1 MRKHAR
7 TWAGALGVTLLC
19 VSMAACEG
27 PGKGEER
34 TESKTFTFSG
44 DKLTVDAGNSDVRL
58 RTDSTGGEVRVSR
71 TVEGEAGKDGNSR
84 WELTGSTL
92 SLQTECHGIS
102 ISCAARY
109 TVTLPKDMAVSLTS
123 SNGAVDSVGLT
134 QSQEIS
140 SSNAAV
146 KVENASGDV
155 RLKVRDGNAEAIGIS
170 GGQLAA
176 ETRNG
181 LAQGRLHRAA
191 AQGDRQHRQRQRECH
206 PPRGRRPLPG
216 PGRRRERAGG
226 VLGEG
231 HPGRGTDRRRPQQQ
245 RERAGRPG
253 GLTHS
258 GLAEPELPI
267 GRDRSVPVSLAVNI

>member
-7 TWAGALGVTLLC
+7 TWGGALSAALLC
-19 VSMAACEG
+19 VSVAACQG
-27 PGKGEER
+27 PGKGEEK

-44 DKLTVDAGNSDVRL
+44 DKLTVDADNSDVRL
-58 RTDSTGGEVRVSR
+58 RTDSTGGEVRVTR
-71 TVEGEAGKDGNSR
+71 TVEGAAGKDDNSR
-84 WELTGSTL
+84 WELSGSTL
-92 SLQTECHGIS
+92 SLRTECNGIS

-109 TVTLPKDMAVSLTS
+109 TVTLPKDMAVSLDS

-170 GGQLAA
+170 AGRLAA

-181 LAQGRLHRAA
+181 RLKVVFT
-191 AQGDRQHRQRQRECH
+191 E
-206 PPRGRRPLPG
+206 PPRKVTASTDNGNVNVTLPPGDDRYQVRVDAENGRADSSVKDTPG
-216 PGRRRERAGG
+216 AERT
-226 VLGEG
+226 V
-231 HPGRGTDRRRPQQQ
+231 DV
-245 RERAGRPG
+245 
-253 GLTHS
+253 
-258 GLAEPELPI
+258 
-267 GRDRSVPVSLAVNI
+267 RSSNGSARVDQAD

>member
-1 MRKHAR
+1 M
-7 TWAGALGVTLLC
+7 GVTLLC

-181 LAQGRLHRAA
+181 RLKVVFTEPPRKVTASTDNGNVNVTLPA
-191 AQGDRQHRQRQRECH
+191 GGDRYQVRVDAEN
-206 PPRGRRPLPG
+206 GRAESSVKDTPG
-216 PGRRRERAGG
+216 AERT
-226 VLGEG
+226 V
-231 HPGRGTDRRRPQQQ
+231 DV
-245 RERAGRPG
+245 
-253 GLTHS
+253 
-258 GLAEPELPI
+258 
-267 GRDRSVPVSLAVNI
+267 RSNNGSARVDQAD